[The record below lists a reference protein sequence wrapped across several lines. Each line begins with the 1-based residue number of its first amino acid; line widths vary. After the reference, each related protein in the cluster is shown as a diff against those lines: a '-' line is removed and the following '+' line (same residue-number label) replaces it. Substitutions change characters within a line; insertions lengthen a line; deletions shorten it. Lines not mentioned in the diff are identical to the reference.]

1 MGCDFYIYCYLEI
14 QHNTGIS
21 YYELPT
27 IRGYYCDLEC
37 GVCDSDD
44 DENDYYYNSTE
55 YKTLYDN
62 MKKMC
67 LTPRKPVVIYNNNSF
82 ISQKFEIKYLPII
95 QDKINKTYLE
105 KNHRYKDTG
114 TFTSI
119 EQVIKI
125 TKKEERYDPYDDDA
139 DDYEDDD
146 ADDADDADDVDDESV
161 NQ

>member
-14 QHNTGIS
+14 QHNKGIS

-67 LTPRKPVVIYNNNSF
+67 LTTRKPVVIYNNNSF
-82 ISQKFEIKYLPII
+82 ISPNFEIKYLPII
-95 QDKINKTYLE
+95 QDKIHKKYLE
-105 KNHRYKDTG
+105 KYHRRYKDTG

-125 TKKEERYDPYDDDA
+125 TKKEERYDPYDS
-139 DDYEDDD
+139 YK
-146 ADDADDADDVDDESV
+146 
-161 NQ
+161 